1 MRTTNVRNVKNAL
14 IVVMRP
20 IHNAFGIRLAA
31 AAAVIVAS
39 HPQSTGS
46 SECKL
51 AMMSSAC
58 AGSILSMNRTLR

>member
-1 MRTTNVRNVKNAL
+1 MRTTNVRNVKSAI

-20 IHNAFGIRLAA
+20 IHNAFGIRLVAP
-31 AAAVIVAS
+31 AAVIAVS
-39 HPQSTGS
+39 RPQSTGS

-58 AGSILSMNRTLR
+58 AGLILSMNRTLR